1 LSCEA
6 YLVASSTRAARK
18 AGSQRDLAEKSMA
31 SAAEQLASNLNF
43 AAFAKAEDLK
53 KRIWFTLG
61 ALLVYRLGTYIPLPG
76 INPDAFAQAFNT
88 QSGGVLGMFNMF
100 SGGAVQRMAIFA
112 LGIMPYISSSI
123 IMQLMTSVV
132 PSLEALKKEG
142 EQGRKVIN
150 QYTRYGTVLLSL
162 VQAYGIAVGLEGG
175 NGIVTDPGMF
185 FRISTVITLVGG
197 TMFLM
202 WLGEQITARGIG
214 NGISLI
220 IFSGIVAG
228 LPSAIS
234 HTLELGRTGAISTGI
249 ILAIIVF
256 AVAVVGLIVF
266 FERAQRRLLIQY
278 PKRQV
283 GNRMFQGDT
292 SHLPLKLNTA
302 GVIPPIFASSLL
314 LLPATVAGFSQST
327 NMPGWASAILASLG
341 HGQPLYMV
349 LYGAMIVFF
358 AFFYT
363 AIVFNPKDTAD
374 QLKKHSGFI
383 PGYRPG
389 ERTAEYIDYVLT
401 RITVIGALYL
411 VLICMIPEFLISA
424 TGVPFYLGGTSLL
437 IVVSVT
443 LDTVAQIQG
452 HLIAHQY
459 EGLIKKSKLRG
470 GKRAR

>member
-1 LSCEA
+1 
-6 YLVASSTRAARK
+6 
-18 AGSQRDLAEKSMA
+18 MA

-43 AAFAKAEDLK
+43 AAFGKAEELK

-61 ALLVYRLGTYIPLPG
+61 ALLIYRFGTYIPLPG
-76 INPDAFAQAFNT
+76 INPEAFAQAF
-88 QSGGVLGMFNMF
+88 QRQAGGVLGLFNMF
-100 SGGAVQRMAIFA
+100 AGGAVERMALFA
-112 LGIMPYISSSI
+112 LGIMPYISASI
-123 IMQLMTSVV
+123 IVQLMTSVI
-132 PSLEALKKEG
+132 PTLEQLKKEG
-142 EQGRKVIN
+142 EQGRKIIN
-150 QYTRYGTVLLSL
+150 QYTRYGTVLLGI
-162 VQAYGIAVGLEGG
+162 VQAYGISVGLEGSPG
-175 NGIVTDPGMF
+175 LVIDPGML
-185 FRISTVITLVGG
+185 FRVTTVITLLGG
-197 TMFLM
+197 TMFLL

-214 NGISLI
+214 NGVSLI
-220 IFSGIVAG
+220 IFAGIVAN

-234 HTLELGRTGAISTGI
+234 GTLELGRTGALSTGL
-249 ILAIIVF
+249 ILAIIVLAIVLIAF
-256 AVAVVGLIVF
+256 IVF
-266 FERAQRRLLIQY
+266 MERAQRRLLIQY

-283 GNRMFQGDT
+283 GNKMFQGDT

-314 LLPATVAGFSQST
+314 LLPATMAGFSNTTTLPS
-327 NMPGWASAILASLG
+327 WATTILAALG
-341 HGQPLYMV
+341 HGQPAYMLLYAS
-349 LYGAMIVFF
+349 LIIFF

-383 PGYRPG
+383 PGIRPG

-401 RITVIGALYL
+401 RITVVGALYMAL
-411 VLICMIPEFLISA
+411 VCLLPEFLISA

-443 LDTVAQIQG
+443 LDTVAQVQG

-470 GKRAR
+470 GKRGR

>member
-1 LSCEA
+1 
-6 YLVASSTRAARK
+6 
-18 AGSQRDLAEKSMA
+18 MA

-76 INPDAFAQAFNT
+76 INPDAFAQAFT
-88 QSGGVLGMFNMF
+88 QQSGGVLGMFNMF
-100 SGGAVQRMAIFA
+100 AGGAVERMAIFA
-112 LGIMPYISSSI
+112 LGIMPYISASI
-123 IMQLMTSVV
+123 IMQLMTSVI
-132 PSLEALKKEG
+132 PTLEALKKEG

-150 QYTRYGTVLLSL
+150 QYTRYGTVLLAL
-162 VQAYGIAVGLEGG
+162 VQAYGISVGLESG
-175 NGIVTDPGMF
+175 NGIVADPGWF
-185 FRISTVITLVGG
+185 FRISAVITLVGG

-220 IFSGIVAG
+220 IFAGIVAG
-228 LPSAIS
+228 LPSAIGG
-234 HTLELGRTGAISTGI
+234 TLELGRTGALSTGL
-249 ILAIIVF
+249 ILAIIVL
-256 AVAVVGLIVF
+256 AIVVIAIIVF

-314 LLPATVAGFSQST
+314 LLPATLAGFSNQT
-327 NMPGWASAILASLG
+327 TLPGWASTILAALG
-341 HGQPLYMV
+341 HGQPLYM
-349 LYGAMIVFF
+349 LFYAAMIAFF

-401 RITVIGALYL
+401 RITVIGAIYL
-411 VLICMIPEFLISA
+411 VLVCMLPEFLISA

-470 GKRAR
+470 GKRGR